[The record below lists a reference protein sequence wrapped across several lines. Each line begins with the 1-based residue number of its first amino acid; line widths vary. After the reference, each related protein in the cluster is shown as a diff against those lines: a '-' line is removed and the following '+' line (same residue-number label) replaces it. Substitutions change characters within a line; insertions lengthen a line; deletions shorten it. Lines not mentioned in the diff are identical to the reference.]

1 MNNSEEDKF
10 HSVVKDFMDT
20 DNYQVG
26 QANIPC
32 DNDPKDL
39 IEKLIDFTITD
50 GDLTE
55 KEKSG

>member
-1 MNNSEEDKF
+1 MLKLQNKYKLWYSDNN
-10 HSVVKDFMDT
+10 
-20 DNYQVG
+20 QVE